1 MDQKDDDRF
10 VEGVKR
16 IKQLIQDKN
25 LNQMD
30 LIDALGVSKKTVSQ
44 WLQNSTSPNTQNL
57 IDLVK
62 LLGVTERWNN
72 SESKSNSPNSKP
84 DAAAQGVA
92 LSQATVDQLINEIK
106 ARYADLNLKA
116 DIKIHVEVIEGSFV
130 SKD

>member
-1 MDQKDDDRF
+1 MDQKDEDRF

-30 LIDALGVSKKTVSQ
+30 LIDALGVSKKTVTQ

-72 SESKSNSPNSKP
+72 SESKSNSLNSKP

>member
-62 LLGVTERWNN
+62 LLGVSERWNN
-72 SESKSNSPNSKP
+72 SEAKSSSPSPKP
-84 DAAAQGVA
+84 EAAADGVA

-116 DIKIHVEVIEGSFV
+116 DIKIHVDVVEGSFV

>member
-25 LNQMD
+25 LNQID

-62 LLGVTERWNN
+62 LLGVTERWN
-72 SESKSNSPNSKP
+72 SEAKSNPTPKP
-84 DAAAQGVA
+84 EAAPQGMA
-92 LSQATVDQLINEIK
+92 LSQASVDQLINEIK

-116 DIKIHVEVIEGSFV
+116 DIKIHVEVIEGSFL